1 MLGHLVKEKML
12 TDDDSVELKSLK
24 SSIDPKN
31 VSVWQI
37 TDEGTINK
45 IQGED
50 NLIEGNYFDIC
61 MKDVMDDFYKMIN
74 YYGDEDE
81 D

>member
-1 MLGHLVKEKML
+1 MGYLVKEKML
-12 TDDDSVELKSLK
+12 EDDDYLNLKSLK
-24 SSIDPKN
+24 SSIDPTN

-37 TDEGTINK
+37 TDEGTINN
-45 IQGED
+45 IQGD
-50 NLIEGNYFDIC
+50 DYLIESNYFDDC

>member
-1 MLGHLVKEKML
+1 MLGHFVKEKMMK
-12 TDDDSVELKSLK
+12 DEEYVNLKSLK
-24 SSIDPKN
+24 SSIDPSD

-37 TDEGTINK
+37 TNTGTINK
-45 IQGED
+45 IQGD
-50 NLIEGNYFDIC
+50 DFLIENNYFDAC